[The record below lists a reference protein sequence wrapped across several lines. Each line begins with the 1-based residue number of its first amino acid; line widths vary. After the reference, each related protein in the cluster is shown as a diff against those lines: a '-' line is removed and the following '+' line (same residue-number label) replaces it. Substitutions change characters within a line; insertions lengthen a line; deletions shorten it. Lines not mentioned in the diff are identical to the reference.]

1 MPFNSLEFALFLPVV
16 FFIYWYVVREN
27 LKAQNILM
35 LTASYVFYGWWDL
48 RFLLLLVV
56 LSLANYFIGTGISRF
71 REKKRGRILLVAG
84 LVMNIGVLAF
94 FKYFNFFIDSFIDL
108 VSLTGY
114 DLPRTTLKVILP
126 LGISFY
132 TFLSISYIVDIY
144 KREIEAERNIVE
156 VLLALS
162 FFPIILAGPIQ
173 MPKTLLPQIK
183 SRREFSY
190 DLAVD
195 GLRQIM
201 WGLFAKVVVADN
213 LANNVDNCFHNFSD
227 YSGSTLLIG
236 AVLYAIQIYAD
247 FSGYSNIA
255 IGVGKLFGFRLMQNF
270 AYPYFS
276 RDITEFWK
284 RWHISLTTWLRD
296 YIFLP
301 LSFNLSFRIHSQKV
315 LRIRSDHFIYIA
327 ASLVTWFLT
336 GLWHGA
342 NYTFVLWGMINGL
355 FLILYHLQAKPRK
368 KFLKR
373 LKINNNNNVLVMAET
388 MMTLFIIVLSWVFF
402 RAQTVA
408 DAVSYVNEIFSRSLF
423 RISAE
428 DLRAMTQGRE
438 LIYDSLLAMCF
449 LVFEYFQRSKFHP
462 LQFDGQR
469 IKPIFRWGVYN
480 AILLL
485 ILFYQ
490 GDQQVFIYFQF

>member
-1 MPFNSLEFALFLPVV
+1 MLFNSLEFALFLPVV
-16 FFIYWYVVREN
+16 FLIYWFVVRES

-35 LTASYVFYGWWDL
+35 LAASYVFYGWWDW

-56 LSLANYFIGTGISRF
+56 LSLTNYFIGTGISGY
-71 REKKRGRILLVAG
+71 REKKAGRILLIAG

-132 TFLSISYIVDIY
+132 TFLSMSYIVDIY
-144 KREIEAERNIVE
+144 KKEIEAERNLVE

-173 MPKTLLPQIK
+173 RPKTLLPQIK
-183 SRREFSY
+183 SRHEFSY

-195 GLRQIM
+195 GLRQIL
-201 WGLFAKVVVADN
+201 WGLFAKVAIADTLSPVVEDVF
-213 LANNVDNCFHNFSD
+213 LNCQV
-227 YSGSTLLIG
+227 YPGSTLAIG
-236 AVLYAIQIYAD
+236 AIFFSVQIYAD

-270 AYPYFS
+270 TYPYFS

-301 LSFNLSFRIHSQKV
+301 LSFNLSYRIHSQKV
-315 LRIRSDHFIYIA
+315 LWIRSDHFIYIA

-342 NYTFVLWGMINGL
+342 NYTFIVWGLINGL

-373 LKINNNNNVLVMAET
+373 LKINNNNNVLIMAET
-388 MMTLFIIVLSWVFF
+388 TMTLFIIVFSWIFF
-402 RAQTVA
+402 RAETVA
-408 DAVSYVNEIFSRSLF
+408 DAGTYIDRMFSKSLF
-423 RISAE
+423 TIPHVFVAGLQS
-428 DLRAMTQGRE
+428 LVSS
-438 LIYDSLLAMCF
+438 SLLIAVVIFYFF
-449 LVFEYFQRSKFHP
+449 LEWTGRKNQNDLSLLSLRFGRPLRWTVYFS
-462 LQFDGQR
+462 LM
-469 IKPIFRWGVYN
+469 
-480 AILLL
+480 LL
-485 ILFYQ
+485 ILFLSENN
-490 GDQQVFIYFQF
+490 QQFIYFQF